1 MSRQNIF
8 SVALLAAVTQFPAM
22 ATNELDPV
30 VVTATRTAQTVNET
44 LSAVTVITRSQI
56 EQSSAN
62 SLPELISG
70 SVGIDIKTSGG
81 YGKSSSIFIRGTE
94 SKHVL
99 LLVDGVRF
107 HDAVQSNASANFQYL
122 PLDIIERIEIVR
134 GPKASLYG
142 SDAIGGV
149 IQVFTKPDHDTRY
162 ASIGFGSNNSQQLK
176 AGISG
181 SEDQLRYSL
190 RASHFQTDGISTKD
204 GNSEKDG
211 YNNTSLS
218 AQAEYELSHLTTVG
232 FTTHRTEGE
241 TEYDYSDSATN
252 YRTDFTQWAADGYL
266 KQTINDN
273 WRTEFH
279 LGKSNHERLS
289 KLDATGDYH
298 AQTQTVSWLNE
309 IKLSD
314 PHTLIGGIDYVRDNA
329 SQSYTSSV
337 DWSRE
342 SIALFGNL
350 SAMLESGNQ
359 YSAGLRH
366 EDNQQF
372 GTHLTG
378 DIAYEWLL
386 SDDST
391 IRTSYGEAFKAPS
404 LYNLYNQ
411 SGWNQN
417 LNPEKSKT
425 IEVSLTT
432 GDITLSLFNTE
443 ITNLI
448 SYQNWTDGYENIG
461 KAEIDGLELE
471 MRANFSGWNLTPS
484 LTLLNPMDRTNN
496 KQLQSR
502 AKQTLKIH
510 GERKIK
516 ANKFSFD
523 WITQSHRYSYG
534 DVYTAGYG
542 KLDLQLSRPLNK
554 KITLNAKAGNILD
567 QHYQLNNGYN
577 TEGRNAFFSLNYR
590 M

>member
-1 MSRQNIF
+1 MNRINPLI
-8 SVALLAAVTQFPAM
+8 VALLAAVTPFSTQA
-22 ATNELDPV
+22 ASELEPV
-30 VVTATRTAQTVNET
+30 VVTASRTSQTIDET
-44 LSAVTVITRSQI
+44 LSAVTVITRDQI
-56 EQSSAN
+56 EHSSAN

-70 SVGIDIKTSGG
+70 TVGIDIKTSGG

-94 SKHVL
+94 SRHVL

-107 HDAVQSNASANFQYL
+107 HDAVQSSASANFQYL

-142 SDAIGGV
+142 SDTIGGV

-162 ASIGFGSNNSQQLK
+162 ASIGLGSNDSRQLK
-176 AGISG
+176 AGIAG
-181 SEDQLRYSL
+181 SKDKIRYSL
-190 RASHFQTDGISTKD
+190 RTSRFQTDGISTKD

-218 AQAEYELSHLTTVG
+218 AQTEYEISPLTNIG
-232 FTTHRTEGE
+232 FTAHRTEGK
-241 TEYDYSDSATN
+241 TEYDYSNSATN

-266 KQTINDN
+266 KQTISDN
-273 WRTEFH
+273 WKTELH
-279 LGKSNHERLS
+279 LGKSDHERLS

-309 IKLSD
+309 VEFSD
-314 PHTLIGGIDYVRDNA
+314 LYTLISGIDYVRDSA

-337 DWSRE
+337 NWSRE

-350 SAMLESGNQ
+350 SAMLENGDQ

-386 SDDST
+386 SDDT
-391 IRTSYGEAFKAPS
+391 TMRTSYGEGFRAPS

-411 SGWNQN
+411 SGWNQS
-417 LNPEKSKT
+417 LSPEKSKT

-432 GDITLSLFNTE
+432 GDITLNLFNTR

-448 SYQNWTDGYENIG
+448 SYQNWTDGYENVG

-471 MRANFSGWNLTPS
+471 MQTRYAEWDLSPS
-484 LTLLNPMDRTNN
+484 LTLLNPVDRTEN

-510 GERKIK
+510 GERKVG
-516 ANKFSFD
+516 ANRLSFD

-554 KITLNAKAGNILD
+554 QVTLHAKVGNLLD

-577 TEGRNAFFSLNYR
+577 TEGRNLFLTLNYR